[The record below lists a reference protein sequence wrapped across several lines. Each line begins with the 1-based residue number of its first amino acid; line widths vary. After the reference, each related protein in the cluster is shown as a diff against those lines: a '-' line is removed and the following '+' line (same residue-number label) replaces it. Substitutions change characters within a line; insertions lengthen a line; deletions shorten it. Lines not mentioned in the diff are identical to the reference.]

1 MSLLQVEVVYDGEWH
16 GSIVEDNSAYQIEG
30 FGSKTLNIMNS
41 SKVSVAIS
49 KKKSLVRKNNSENS
63 WRWCSQKKSSWRC
76 SRWFCCSWI

>member
-63 WRWCSQKKSSWRC
+63 
-76 SRWFCCSWI
+76 

>member
-49 KKKSLVRKNNSENS
+49 KKIIGQEE
-63 WRWCSQKKSSWRC
+63 
-76 SRWFCCSWI
+76 